1 MADAGRDAI
10 IHEILDEMT
19 NWEARDRMGIF
30 RKWLQS
36 QVSLV
41 HLHVLTVIEADGPMP
56 MSKLA
61 DALDVS
67 VASATGIVDRMEQR
81 GLVRR
86 IHSQEDRRVVL
97 VEKTDAGDDVFKS
110 IGESRRAGLA
120 HILSSLTEDELRG
133 YLAGTRAIRRARAAA
148 AAMFAAKGA
157 EPAGGAP
164 RWVACSG
171 PTCGPTRPSSCWSWG
186 CCSSAP
192 SATSTCR
199 T

>member
-1 MADAGRDAI
+1 MSDADRDAI

-19 NWEARDRMGIF
+19 NWEARDRMGVF

-41 HLHVLTVIEADGPMP
+41 HLHVLTVIEADGPLP

-86 IHSQEDRRVVL
+86 THSREDRRVVL
-97 VEKTDAGDDVFKS
+97 VEKTEAGDDVFKS
-110 IGESRRAGLA
+110 IGETRRAGLA

-148 AAMFAAKGA
+148 AAHFAAKSDAQTPGEGA
-157 EPAGGAP
+157 
-164 RWVACSG
+164 R
-171 PTCGPTRPSSCWSWG
+171 
-186 CCSSAP
+186 
-192 SATSTCR
+192 
-199 T
+199 